1 VELLIGGTLM
11 LAIIL
16 LANIL
21 YVRNRRSEKLVFD
34 LLLFVVSILVLFLGF
49 LLIIAD
55 AGLFKPV
62 TDISSNLLDTSSFG
76 LVLVIMGGAATA
88 VSIGK
93 VRQLIARVM
102 PINPGSPVHAL
113 ALVLSIY
120 LLGYTALT
128 LSQGGLTGLA
138 ESAEPASLSF
148 LILSELIFAVIAL
161 FGVGFIVRRRGR
173 DLAERL
179 GLEMPTPVQLLVAVS
194 LIAVLVLLQACAGF
208 VWGVMN
214 PDQSAVLEDVSAV
227 LLTEIDTVLEW
238 FLLALAVGIGEE
250 LLFRG
255 ALQPALGIGFTSVL
269 FALIHIQYGYTP
281 VTLFIVLVAIV
292 LGLVRRYY
300 STTITIFIHVGYNF
314 TLGLLALLATYLQDF
329 VAT

>member
-1 VELLIGGTLM
+1 MDILIAGTLI

-21 YVRNRRSEKLVFD
+21 YVRNRKIEKLSFDVFLFLVSALV
-34 LLLFVVSILVLFLGF
+34 LLLGMIL
-49 LLIIAD
+49 LLIPSDLYA
-55 AGLFKPV
+55 PV
-62 TDISSNLLDTSSFG
+62 TEVSADLFDTRAFG
-76 LVLVIMGGAATA
+76 LVLAITGGAAM
-88 VSIGK
+88 VFSVGK
-93 VRQLIARVM
+93 VRRLLARFM
-102 PINPGSPVHAL
+102 PLNPESPVHSL

-120 LLGYTALT
+120 LIGYTALT

-138 ESAEPASLSF
+138 ESAEPAPLSF
-148 LILSELIFAVIAL
+148 LILSELLFAVLAL
-161 FGVGFIVRRRGR
+161 FGVGFIIRRRGR
-173 DLAERL
+173 DLAARL
-179 GLEMPTPVQLLVAVS
+179 GLEMPTPVQILVAVS
-194 LIAVLVLLQACAGF
+194 LILVLVLLQACAGF
-208 VWGVMN
+208 IWGVMN
-214 PDQSAVLEDVSAV
+214 PEQSEVLEDVSAI
-227 LLTEIDTVLEW
+227 LLTEIDTVWEW

-255 ALQPALGIGFTSVL
+255 ALQPAMGLGFTSVL

-314 TLGLLALLATYLQDF
+314 TLGILALLATYLQDF
-329 VAT
+329 AAT